1 VRNKIF
7 YFIIAAVFTAAA
19 VYSIWYFYFN
29 IYEVDFSYSPKK
41 KRYKVNDTIT
51 VSSIPL
57 NAFGNLIKKREI
69 AFEIEILNGK
79 HLVNIHQ
86 KGTKAEIIFLS
97 AGEVTIKC
105 ISKYA
110 LRPAVLEF
118 TVVN

>member
-1 VRNKIF
+1 VRKKIF
-7 YFIIAAVFTAAA
+7 YFVITAVIAAAA

-29 IYEVDFSYSPKK
+29 IYEVDFSYSPQKK
-41 KRYKVNDTIT
+41 QFNVNDTIT
-51 VSSIPL
+51 VFSIPL

-79 HLVNIHQ
+79 HLVNTLQ
-86 KGTKAEIIFLS
+86 KGSKAEIIFIS
-97 AGEVTIKC
+97 AGEVTLEC

-110 LRPAVLEF
+110 LRPTVLEF